1 MTDFKVTQINDNTWR
16 IDEGIVRYFLLTG
29 QDKALLIDGG
39 RDNGN
44 ARDVASGLTDL
55 PLELIVTH
63 ADGDHCRSNGQFDW
77 FYMHPAEAS
86 NYFNIQ
92 HSIGEFRPVYD
103 GNVIDLGGRPLEI
116 IHVPGH
122 TPGSIAVLD
131 INARAL
137 FSGDTVQDGN
147 VYLFGIERE
156 FRAYT
161 FSLERLE
168 QLKDRYDVIYPCH
181 GNIPLGADHVPRL
194 LECAREVINGRKKPV
209 TEIVWEQEISK
220 YEFDCGTFLC
230 EKAEHY

>member
-1 MTDFKVTQINDNTWR
+1 FRECLGGWEGSVLDVFRCEYEWDNLTVKMYARRGADNGVRIAYGKNLTDFVQEQNNENVYDGVYGYAVVDEVT
-16 IDEGIVRYFLLTG
+16 Y
-29 QDKALLIDGG
+29 
-39 RDNGN
+39 
-44 ARDVASGLTDL
+44 
-55 PLELIVTH
+55 
-63 ADGDHCRSNGQFDW
+63 
-77 FYMHPAEAS
+77 EAS

-156 FRAYT
+156 FRAYAY
-161 FSLERLE
+161 SLERLE
-168 QLKDRYDVIYPCH
+168 QIKDRYDVIYPCH